1 MKDWPSE
8 TFNNQETLT
17 IAVSNCLSYKKIRS
31 DKFARLRAIAAGQ
44 EAATV
49 KNWNYGR
56 DGNVMETI
64 VEFSGFNH
72 QTYGEQQTVT
82 VQLAMPIIKIVPH
95 YS

>member
-1 MKDWPSE
+1 M
-8 TFNNQETLT
+8 
-17 IAVSNCLSYKKIRS
+17 S
-31 DKFARLRAIAAGQ
+31 DKFARLRTIAAGQ
-44 EAATV
+44 EENV

-82 VQLAMPIIKIVPH
+82 VQLAMPIIKIVSH

>member
-17 IAVSNCLSYKKIRS
+17 RAVSNCLSCKKFMF
-31 DKFARLRAIAAGQ
+31 DKFARLRAIASGH
-44 EAATV
+44 AANL
-49 KNWNYGR
+49 KNWNYER
-56 DGNVMETI
+56 DGNIMGTI

-82 VQLAMPIIKIVPH
+82 VKLAMPIIKIV
-95 YS
+95 